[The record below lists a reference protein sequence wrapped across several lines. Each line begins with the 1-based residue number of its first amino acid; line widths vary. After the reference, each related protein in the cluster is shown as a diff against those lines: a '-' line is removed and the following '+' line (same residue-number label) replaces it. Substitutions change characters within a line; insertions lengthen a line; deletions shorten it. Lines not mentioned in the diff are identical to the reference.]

1 MKCADRGRE
10 DVTGFIEKVYLDVRH
25 STVYVG
31 KCEERCKP
39 GMKVTPHTWQWLS
52 TIFVCASIYTCQS
65 FRKNSSNHCRPVL
78 ARRLGCD
85 YTSDPE
91 VCRPSLSRR

>member
-25 STVYVG
+25 STMYVG

-52 TIFVCASIYTCQS
+52 TIFCVLQFI
-65 FRKNSSNHCRPVL
+65 PVNRF
-78 ARRLGCD
+78 ARTARITAAQCWLED
-85 YTSDPE
+85 
-91 VCRPSLSRR
+91 